1 MEFTSFETAIKD
13 FLDKHAQEDPTFA
26 TTYAK
31 PNKSIAE
38 CCKYITQEVE
48 KNCRKSG
55 RCVAVC
61 EKEVYGLAI
70 HYYDEDDIVVDGPKS
85 NVQVAAGT
93 PEVTSETV
101 EATAEATETTETK
114 RKVRKPRKPKAEA
127 DPNIPEPLE
136 IPIF

>member
-1 MEFTSFETAIKD
+1 MEFTSFETAIKN

-31 PNKSIAE
+31 PNKSVAE

-48 KNCRKSG
+48 KNCRKGG

-61 EKEVYGLAI
+61 ENEVYGLAI
-70 HYYDEDDIVVDGPKS
+70 HYYDEDDIVVDGPK
-85 NVQVAAGT
+85 NKVEVAQNA
-93 PEVTSETV
+93 PSETS
-101 EATAEATETTETK
+101 TTTEAIEEK
-114 RKVRKPRKPKAEA
+114 RKTRKPRKPKEVV

>member
-13 FLDKHAQEDPTFA
+13 YLDKHAQEDPTFA
-26 TTYAK
+26 PIYAK

-48 KNCRKSG
+48 KNCRKGG
-55 RCVAVC
+55 RCVAVR
-61 EKEVYGLAI
+61 EQEVYGLAI
-70 HYYDEDDIVVDGPKS
+70 HYYDEDDIVVDGPK
-85 NVQVAAGT
+85 NKVEVAQNA
-93 PEVTSETV
+93 PSETS
-101 EATAEATETTETK
+101 TTTETIEEK
-114 RKVRKPRKPKAEA
+114 RKTRKPRKPKEVV

>member
-13 FLDKHAQEDPTFA
+13 YLDKHAQEDPTFA
-26 TTYAK
+26 PIYAK

-48 KNCRKSG
+48 KNCRKGG
-55 RCVAVC
+55 RCVAVR
-61 EKEVYGLAI
+61 EQEVYGLAI
-70 HYYDEDDIVVDGPKS
+70 HYYDEDDIVVDGPKK
-85 NVQVAAGT
+85 NVQVAAGAT
-93 PEVTSETV
+93 ETVSETV
-101 EATAEATETTETK
+101 KATAEAAETK
-114 RKVRKPRKPKAEA
+114 HKARKSKKSKTEI

>member
-13 FLDKHAQEDPTFA
+13 YLDKHAQEDPTFA
-26 TTYAK
+26 PIYAK

-48 KNCRKSG
+48 KNCRKGG
-55 RCVAVC
+55 RCVAVR
-61 EKEVYGLAI
+61 EQEVYGLAI
-70 HYYDEDDIVVDGPKS
+70 HYYDEDDIVVDGPKNKVEVAQ
-85 NVQVAAGT
+85 NV
-93 PEVTSETV
+93 PSETS
-101 EATAEATETTETK
+101 TTTEAIEEK
-114 RKVRKPRKPKAEA
+114 RKTRKLRKPKEVV